1 MMNRST
7 IILILLSII
16 SYSVDAAV
24 KPQDHGLLTA
34 NNGIERY
41 MALYNAHEEADR
53 LGTVVD
59 YSGIDSISIEIP
71 KKANSILINGSQ
83 NFRGL
88 KLTVKNSN
96 VKDFTLFVCKKIA
109 KSIELPQSNI
119 DGNDFRLIPELNR
132 GIVIL
137 LIKDTNPW
145 VDNREGHSYGAER
158 RDVLLLNNGIAQ
170 NRTIMPYGNEGISVP
185 ECSYV
190 EADSKKKKIRNL
202 TFIRTADSHYKTL
215 LISIENINNV
225 ELSNIQCLTPEDD
238 TKYGDGIIS
247 VRGSTNVTYRNIYIE
262 GTYTQTDKYGYGISM
277 NNVWNVKLYNVRG
290 NASQGLICN
299 SNINQSYLKNCDIN
313 RYDIHCYGRDAVM
326 EDCTFRGMYF
336 PVSSFYGRIVFKRCS
351 FVKAQPVW
359 LRADYNAYTPFDIE
373 LYDCSW
379 YPVKGRDAICYTG
392 KLNKLVNRREELRE
406 KCWPSIKIRGLN
418 VYPSDDLDAIYIF
431 RVGGGDDLNQPI
443 GYMPYVD
450 VKGINVHSPG
460 IKLDVCN
467 KTINPLNET
476 EVKIWQTRSSRA
488 IVRTESIFLNES
500 QNN

>member
-1 MMNRST
+1 MNRLTFVS
-7 IILILLSII
+7 LLLSVVT
-16 SYSVDAAV
+16 YSFSSAV
-24 KPQDHGLLTA
+24 RPQNYGLLTA
-34 NNGIERY
+34 SNGIERY
-41 MALYNAHEEADR
+41 MALYNAHEEANR

-71 KKANSILINGSQ
+71 KKAKSILINGSQ

-88 KLTVKNSN
+88 KLIVKNNN

-109 KSIELPQSNI
+109 KSIELPQSII
-119 DGNDFRLIPELNR
+119 DGSDFRLIPELNS

-145 VDNREGHSYGAER
+145 VDNREGHNYGAER
-158 RDVLLLNNGIAQ
+158 RDVLLLKNGIAQ

-202 TFIRTADSHYKTL
+202 TFIRTTDSQYKTFL
-215 LISIENINNV
+215 FSIENINNV
-225 ELSNIQCLTPEDD
+225 ELSNIQCFTPKDES
-238 TKYGDGIIS
+238 KYADGIIS
-247 VRGSTNVTYRNIYIE
+247 VKGSTNVTFRNINIE
-262 GTYTQTDKYGYGISM
+262 GTYTQPDKYGYGISM

-351 FVKAQPVW
+351 FPIS
-359 LRADYNAYTPFDIE
+359 YNDI
-373 LYDCSW
+373 
-379 YPVKGRDAICYTG
+379 
-392 KLNKLVNRREELRE
+392 
-406 KCWPSIKIRGLN
+406 
-418 VYPSDDLDAIYIF
+418 
-431 RVGGGDDLNQPI
+431 
-443 GYMPYVD
+443 
-450 VKGINVHSPG
+450 
-460 IKLDVCN
+460 
-467 KTINPLNET
+467 
-476 EVKIWQTRSSRA
+476 
-488 IVRTESIFLNES
+488 
-500 QNN
+500 